1 MRISLNYA
9 SILVVDDDELIV
21 HFFKLILE
29 ETGYDVS
36 TAFTGTEAIEK
47 ASSQNIDLAILDYK
61 LTDTTGDKLAVKLK
75 DKHDNTGFV
84 FVTGYSEARDIILNK
99 KLSNHVVVKPIKD
112 EVLIE
117 TVELAL
123 HKPETGMEGM
133 YK

>member
-1 MRISLNYA
+1 MNYA

-29 ETGYDVS
+29 ETGYDVA

-47 ASSQNIDLAILDYK
+47 ASSKNIDLAILDYK

-75 DKHDNTGFV
+75 EINDKTGFV
-84 FVTGYSEARDIILNK
+84 FVTGYSEARDIILSR

-112 EVLIE
+112 EMLIE

-123 HKPETGMEGM
+123 HEPETRR
-133 YK
+133 

>member
-1 MRISLNYA
+1 MNYA

-29 ETGYDVS
+29 ETGYDVA

-47 ASSQNIDLAILDYK
+47 ASSKNIDLAILDYK
-61 LTDTTGDKLAVKLK
+61 LTDTTGDKLAVKLREIN
-75 DKHDNTGFV
+75 DKTEFV
-84 FVTGYSEARDIILNK
+84 FVTGYSEARDIILSR

-112 EVLIE
+112 EALIE

-123 HKPETGMEGM
+123 HEPETRI
-133 YK
+133 

>member
-29 ETGYDVS
+29 EIGYDVA
-36 TAFTGTEAIEK
+36 TAFTGAEAIEK
-47 ASSQNIDLAILDYK
+47 ASSKEIDLTILDYK
-61 LTDTTGDKLAVKLK
+61 LTDTTGDILAVKLQDIN
-75 DKHDNTGFV
+75 DKTGFV

-112 EVLIE
+112 DVLIN

-123 HKPETGMEGM
+123 HEPRAIMKGR
-133 YK
+133 

>member
-1 MRISLNYA
+1 LNYA

-29 ETGYDVS
+29 ETGYDVA

-47 ASSQNIDLAILDYK
+47 ASSKNIDLAILDYK

-75 DKHDNTGFV
+75 EINDKTGFV
-84 FVTGYSEARDIILNK
+84 FVTGYSEARDIILSR

-123 HKPETGMEGM
+123 HEPETRI
-133 YK
+133 

>member
-1 MRISLNYA
+1 M
-9 SILVVDDDELIV
+9 DDDELIV

-29 ETGYDVS
+29 ETGYDVA

-47 ASSQNIDLAILDYK
+47 ASSKNIDLAILDYK

-75 DKHDNTGFV
+75 EINDKTGFV
-84 FVTGYSEARDIILNK
+84 FVTGYSEARDIILSR

-123 HKPETGMEGM
+123 HEPETRI
-133 YK
+133 